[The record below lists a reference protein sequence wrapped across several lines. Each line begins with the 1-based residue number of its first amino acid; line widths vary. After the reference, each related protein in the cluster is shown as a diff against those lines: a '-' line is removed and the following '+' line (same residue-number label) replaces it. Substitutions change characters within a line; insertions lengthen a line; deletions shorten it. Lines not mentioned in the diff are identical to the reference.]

1 MAFIGNLYRLKC
13 LSTNKQY
20 IGSTL
25 KPLRARLQQHECFYR
40 HYDQKKQQ
48 YYTSF
53 EILKNN
59 NYEIELIEKFEFNHL
74 LELKQREQYYIL
86 NSENVVNN
94 NIPTRTMKE
103 YYIDKKD
110 VYAQR
115 YQNKKNDDRY
125 KKKYEC
131 NCGSSY
137 TINNQKHHLNTD
149 KHKKYMLS
157 ILYINAE

>member
-1 MAFIGNLYRLKC
+1 MVFKGKLYRLKC

-25 KPLRARLQQHECFYR
+25 KPLRTRLQQHEWFYR
-40 HYDQKKQQ
+40 QNGQGRQQ

-59 NYEIELIEKFEFNHL
+59 NYEIELIEEFEFEHL

-94 NIPTRTMKE
+94 NIPNRTMKE
-103 YYIDKKD
+103 YYLDKKD
-110 VYAQR
+110 KYAQR
-115 YQNKKNDDRY
+115 YQTNKNGDRY
-125 KKKYEC
+125 KKKYQC
-131 NCGSSY
+131 NCGSTY
-137 TINNQKHHLNTD
+137 TINNEKHHLNTE
-149 KHKKYMLS
+149 KHKKYILS
-157 ILYINAE
+157 IYYI